1 MLDATMSHLIYTAL
15 VPDRLNLLRVLH
27 HISWLYLDIKT
38 SIAAG
43 RRDANEAGGECV
55 TRKRDKQQQQ
65 SLVRLQAARDLLGS
79 TTQSMYE
86 WKWGVSGRVV

>member
-15 VPDRLNLLRVLH
+15 VPDRLNLLKGLAPHLLAVFGYQNVNCR
-27 HISWLYLDIKT
+27 WQ
-38 SIAAG
+38 A
-43 RRDANEAGGECV
+43 RCNEAGGECV